1 MASKINPL
9 FQDST
14 ISSGTNIRTQFELK
28 KVLLNDGEKLFL
40 ALIDN
45 YEKKY
50 IELKC
55 LDSKTG
61 TYSCSVWLKHKQ
73 DIGYSFF
80 IKSEHEIIAVSEQKK
95 GVAMYTVLETWLPLT
110 EPELLLE
117 VTKEIALTPQSSFVE
132 EADNTNNTTGED
144 FIENLIEKWG
154 L

>member
-1 MASKINPL
+1 MAAKLNPL

-28 KVLLNDGEKLFL
+28 KVFVKNNEKVFL
-40 ALIDN
+40 SLIERD
-45 YEKKY
+45 EKKY

-55 LDSKTG
+55 LDAKTG

-73 DIGYSFF
+73 EIGYQFF
-80 IKSEHEIIAVSEQKK
+80 TKIDTQVTAVSEFKK
-95 GVAMYTVLETWLPLT
+95 GVALYTILEVW
-110 EPELLLE
+110 EPIEDAELLKD
-117 VTKEIALTPQSSFVE
+117 VSIKVASSPESAFLE
-132 EADNTNNTTGED
+132 EAESSNNKGED

>member
-1 MASKINPL
+1 VAKINPL

-28 KVLLNDGEKLFL
+28 KVFVKESEKVFL
-40 ALIDN
+40 VLVDQQ
-45 YEKKY
+45 EKKY

-73 DIGYSFF
+73 EIRYQFL
-80 IKSEHEIIAVSEQKK
+80 IKSENKVVSISDFKK
-95 GVAMYTVLETWLPLT
+95 GIAMYTVLETWAPSVDA
-110 EPELLLE
+110 EVLE
-117 VTKEIALTPQSSFVE
+117 EASQEIAESPKSSFVE
-132 EADNTNNTTGED
+132 EADGPNPTGED